1 MGKMKEIFMEVRE
14 QEADQEQIE
23 QASVFDSGIM
33 CPNCFKA
40 NLIEFSQHDLYCES
54 CGQDFVRVENSIRF
68 K

>member
-1 MGKMKEIFMEVRE
+1 MGKMKEIFMEIQE
-14 QEADQEQIE
+14 QEAEQEKIE

-33 CPNCFKA
+33 CPNCFKT

-54 CGQDFVRVENSIRF
+54 CGQEFIKVENSIRF